1 MRLSRLDLT
10 RYGRFTDFALD
21 FGRKPETTPDFHII
35 YGPNEAGKTTAF
47 SAFLDLLFG
56 IEARSRYDFLH
67 EYKSM
72 QIGGVLE
79 WEGAAHEFARVKRNQ
94 NSLLGPGG
102 QPVAETALQG
112 ALGGIGR
119 DGYRTMFSLD
129 DETLE
134 KGGDG
139 ILESKGDL
147 GQLLFSA
154 SAGLSE
160 LGQTLSALQAEADN
174 FYKFR
179 ARSGALQAMK
189 AKLAE
194 LKDARDGIDTLASH
208 YAQLV
213 AEKETSRTA
222 YEATRAEANALRT
235 RIETIRRLLDALPR
249 KQRLDAIGVELAEI
263 ATLLEPPQGWSAELP
278 TLMREE
284 VELRVKEEASSAL
297 LARLAHEIDTLA
309 PDQAALDRAED
320 FRRLMNGASRFVTA
334 SDDLPNRRNTLQE
347 LERRI
352 GALLAE
358 LDRPDEADPSRLV
371 LPAATQDRLRELID
385 EAGALAQARKSAG
398 DEAKL
403 AAERLDAARAAL
415 EAAGGAAADGA
426 VDHVG
431 LKAALDQWR
440 RGDYPA
446 QLRAA
451 LRTRENQQV
460 ALEDRLAGLA
470 PWSGRGAEMAA
481 LAVPSPQRMEEWR
494 ARRKELDAEEARH
507 NADAERFETERSR
520 LEAERD
526 ADRVAGLIDEAKAA
540 AAREA
545 RDTAWVEH
553 RKSLNEASAKAFET
567 ALKEDDRLTA
577 LKLAQ
582 ANEAVRAQTLAR
594 DLAAAEA
601 GRKRAEDLAERATG
615 KLARLSDEI
624 AEAMPFL
631 PESWPLGEREAW
643 LNRRERA
650 LEAWNGLR
658 QAESEVR
665 STDTESREAEK
676 RLRDALGAAG
686 FEYDSLALDPLL
698 SRVERL
704 IEKSAEMR
712 ALVNDRDARA
722 RDADTRNRRMAEL
735 EAEQACWQAGWTSAL
750 DGTWLDA
757 GLMPVAAR
765 SILSALDRLAPLL
778 NEREGLADRIAKM
791 DSDRETFGRRVANL
805 SEALEV
811 EAPPGDP
818 MPAYEMIGARV
829 RGAENAVEARTR
841 KEAERVRAVEE
852 TRSLSERM
860 TLHERRASEMLRFFG
875 VGALAEVDA
884 RLREVERRKALESER
899 QRTEREIVS
908 GLGLPDMAACT
919 AALAEADPIALQTE
933 FGEAEAQFEIEDG
946 RVRELYAAHAKASD
960 RIEAV
965 GGDDAVARIEEQRRT
980 VLLEIEDGAL
990 QYLRLKMGIA
1000 AADQALRAY
1009 RDRHRSSMMERASEA
1024 FRTISRGAYARLG
1037 TQPEKDAEILIGIT
1051 ADGASKLAQD
1061 MSKGTRFQL
1070 YLALR
1075 VAGYFEFAR
1084 ARSPVPFIADDI
1096 METFDD
1102 FRAEEAFRL
1111 FAGMA
1116 EVGQVIYLTHHRHLC
1131 SIAQEVCPS
1140 VTIHELPAPTGF
1152 AS

>member
-21 FGRKPETTPDFHII
+21 FGQKPEGAPDFHII

-47 SAFLDLLFG
+47 SAFLDLMFG

-79 WEGAAHEFARVKRNQ
+79 WDGAAHEFSRVKRNQ

-102 QPVAETALQG
+102 QPVAETGLQG

-129 DETLE
+129 DDTLE

-160 LGQTLSALQAEADN
+160 LGHTLSALQAEADN

-179 ARSGALQAMK
+179 ARSGALATMK
-189 AKLAE
+189 AKLGE
-194 LKDARDGIDTLASH
+194 LKDAREAIDTLASH

-222 YEATRAEANALRT
+222 YETVREEAGALRV
-235 RIETIRRLLDALPR
+235 RIETLRRRIDALPR
-249 KQRLDAIGVELAEI
+249 KRRLDEIGEELAGLS
-263 ATLLEPPQGWSAELP
+263 ALPEPPQAWSTELP

-284 VELRVKEEASSAL
+284 IELRVKEEASSAL
-297 LARLAHEIDTLA
+297 LARLAHEIDALE

-334 SDDLPNRRNTLQE
+334 SDDLPNRRNTLEE

-352 GALLAE
+352 GTLLSE
-358 LDRPDEADPSRLV
+358 LGQPSETDATVLI
-371 LPAATQDRLRELID
+371 LPAATQDRLRALID
-385 EAGALAQARKSAG
+385 DAATQVQSQRSANE
-398 DEAKL
+398 EAKL
-403 AAERLDAARAAL
+403 ADERLHAANAAL
-415 EAAGGAAADGA
+415 EAVGGVMAGDGIDHAA
-426 VDHVG
+426 
-431 LKAALDQWR
+431 LRAALDQWR
-440 RGDYPA
+440 RGEHPA
-446 QLRAA
+446 RVRAA
-451 LRTRENQQV
+451 TRAHESQQAV
-460 ALEDRLAGLA
+460 VEERLLALL
-470 PWSGRGAEMAA
+470 PWSGSGAEVAG
-481 LAVPSPQRMEEWR
+481 LLVPSPSRLEEWR
-494 ARRKELDAEEARH
+494 AGGKQAEAEEARH
-507 NADAERFETERSR
+507 SAEVERFETERLR

-526 ADRVAGLIDEAKAA
+526 ADRAAGLLDEAEAA
-540 AAREA
+540 AARRA
-545 RDTAWVEH
+545 RDAAWARH
-553 RKSLNEASAKAFET
+553 RKALDEASATAFEA
-567 ALKEDDRLTA
+567 ALQEDDRLTA

-582 ANEAVRAQTLAR
+582 ANEVIRAQALAR
-594 DLAAAEA
+594 NLAVAEA
-601 GRKRAEDLAERATG
+601 GEKRARELSARAAEKLSALAE
-615 KLARLSDEI
+615 EI
-624 AEAMPFL
+624 TAAMPFL
-631 PESWPLGEREAW
+631 PAPWSLGDREAW
-643 LNRRERA
+643 LGRRERA
-650 LEAWNGLR
+650 VEAWNVLR
-658 QAESEVR
+658 QVASEMRSAEK
-665 STDTESREAEK
+665 ESAEAEK
-676 RLRDALGAAG
+676 QLRDALGAAG
-686 FEYDSLALDPLL
+686 LDASALALDPLL
-698 SRVERL
+698 FRAESL
-704 IEKSAEMR
+704 IERGAEMR

-722 RDADTRNRRMAEL
+722 RDAETRSRRKAEL
-735 EAEQACWQAGWTSAL
+735 EAEQARWQAAWIAAL
-750 DGTWLDA
+750 DGTWLDIELTPA
-757 GLMPVAAR
+757 AAR
-765 SILSALDRLAPLL
+765 ATLAALDRLAPLL
-778 NEREGLADRIAKM
+778 SERESLADRIAKM
-791 DSDRETFGRRVANL
+791 DSDREIFGRRVANL
-805 SEALEV
+805 SEALEL

-841 KEAERVRAVEE
+841 KEAERARAIAE
-852 TRSLSERM
+852 TRSLSERLS
-860 TLHERRASEMLRFFG
+860 LHERRASEMLRFFG
-875 VGALAEVDA
+875 VGSLAEVDA
-884 RLREVERRKALESER
+884 RLREVERRKALEAER
-899 QRTEREIVS
+899 QRTEREVVS
-908 GLGLPDMAACT
+908 GLGLPDLASCV
-919 AALAEADPIALQTE
+919 AALADADPVQLQAE
-933 FGEAEAQFEIEDG
+933 LSEAEARFEIEDA

-965 GGDDAVARIEEQRRT
+965 GGDDAVAKIEEQRRT

-1009 RDRHRSSMMERASEA
+1009 RDRHRSSMMDRASEA

-1084 ARSPVPFIADDI
+1084 ARAPVPFIADDI

-1140 VTIHELPAPTGF
+1140 VTIHELPAPAGF
-1152 AS
+1152 GR